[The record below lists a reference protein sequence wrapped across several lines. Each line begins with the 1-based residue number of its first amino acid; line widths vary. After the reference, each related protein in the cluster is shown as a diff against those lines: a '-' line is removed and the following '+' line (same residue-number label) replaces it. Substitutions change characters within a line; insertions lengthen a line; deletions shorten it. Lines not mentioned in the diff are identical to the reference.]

1 MKSGFAAAFALGFTL
16 AFAAGS
22 HAAEAPSVLVK
33 TAQMKRQALAET
45 LAGYG
50 RVSPDIGSTVNI
62 NLPRPGQVT
71 RLLASPGE
79 VVKAGTPLAEFGT
92 ASAAALAYRRAE
104 NALSLAREDLK
115 RTRQMTAERLATQ
128 SQLAAARKALA
139 DAEAALQAQRAL
151 GAGRAS
157 ARLRAPFDGIVVN
170 VPVAQGDRLAAGAT
184 VMQIA
189 RGNGLRVDLGI
200 EPEDSGKV
208 KAGMPVRLSSVF
220 DSRRTLEAKV
230 SQVHGMVDPRTQL
243 VDVVVRLHDGQ
254 FIPGMQV
261 RGEITLTSA
270 STWTVP
276 RPAVLRDARGA
287 YIFQVKNAHAQR
299 VAVQTGV
306 ETDRLT
312 GIRGDFDPALPVVV
326 SGNYELED
334 GMAVREAGR

>member
-1 MKSGFAAAFALGFTL
+1 MKSALAAAFALGLTL
-16 AFAAGS
+16 AFARGS

-50 RVSPDIGSTVNI
+50 RVGPDIGSTVNI

-71 RLLASPGE
+71 RLLVSPGE
-79 VVKAGTPLAEFGT
+79 VVKAGAPLAEFDT
-92 ASAAALAYRRAE
+92 ASAAALAYRQAE

-151 GAGRAS
+151 GAGLAS
-157 ARLRAPFDGIVVN
+157 ARLRAPFDGIVVG
-170 VPVAQGDRLAAGAT
+170 VPVAQGERLAAGAT
-184 VMQIA
+184 VLQLA
-189 RGNGLRVDLGI
+189 RATGLRVDLGI

-208 KAGMPVRLSSVF
+208 RAGMPVRLSSVF
-220 DSRRTLEAKV
+220 DSRRTLDATV

-243 VDVVVRLHDGQ
+243 VDVVVRLHDAR
-254 FIPGMQV
+254 FIPGMQL

-270 STWTVP
+270 SSWTVP
-276 RPAVLRDARGA
+276 RSAVLRDARGA
-287 YIFQVKNAHAQR
+287 YIFQVKDAHARR

-306 ETDRLT
+306 ETDRVT
-312 GIRGDFDPALPVVV
+312 AIRGGFDPALPVVV

-334 GMAVREAGR
+334 GMAVREAAR